1 MNGQTGLEARRVTI
15 TICAAALFVFGR
27 APLAGQTTGGPLSQ
41 KLTGDGSAPQAVAII
56 RHDPKEPAR
65 RLVLYRVDL
74 PQPSLRDLER
84 YYRTHPP
91 GVHLG
96 NVAFLLVD
104 HPSGNESEGRVV
116 WVAYVFESKLVMPP
130 PIWSAALAR
139 DPRTARTYVV
149 LVESAGQYARLD
161 VSIWEV
167 ATTKSLAAYPCRL
180 VTAEW
185 EKWPK
190 APVPTAHVRT
200 RGYVYGVSGISAAIE
215 AHRVVIRGEKKYEG
229 YPPAEFSYH
238 LKDGKWSGLP
248 KKWSALP

>member
-149 LVESAGQYARLD
+149 LVESAG
-161 VSIWEV
+161 
-167 ATTKSLAAYPCRL
+167 
-180 VTAEW
+180 
-185 EKWPK
+185 
-190 APVPTAHVRT
+190 
-200 RGYVYGVSGISAAIE
+200 
-215 AHRVVIRGEKKYEG
+215 
-229 YPPAEFSYH
+229 
-238 LKDGKWSGLP
+238 
-248 KKWSALP
+248 

>member
-1 MNGQTGLEARRVTI
+1 MDRLSILEARCLTTFVCT
-15 TICAAALFVFGR
+15 AMAL
-27 APLAGQTTGGPLSQ
+27 LSGGPALTGQPTGEGPSD
-41 KLTGDGSAPQAVAII
+41 KLTHHGSAPQAVAII
-56 RHDPKEPAR
+56 RHAPKQPAR

-84 YYRTHPP
+84 YYRTHPL

-104 HPSGNESEGRVV
+104 HATEKRRDGRIV
-116 WVAYVFESKLVMPP
+116 WAAYVLQRTGLIHPG
-130 PIWSAALAR
+130 IWCAAVVR
-139 DPRTARTYVV
+139 DPRNARTYVV

-167 ATTKSLAAYPCRL
+167 DTAKSLAAYPRRL

-190 APVPTAHVRT
+190 APDPIAHVRT
-200 RGYVYGVSGISAAIE
+200 RGYSYGLSQISAVLKGD
-215 AHRVVIRGEKKYEG
+215 RLVI
-229 YPPAEFSYH
+229 
-238 LKDGKWSGLP
+238 
-248 KKWSALP
+248 